1 MISQQG
7 EEIALDLQ
15 QVQEQ
20 VDQFRIQ
27 VKKLSARLT
36 NELSLMEHKL
46 TQQFNVPNKQN
57 IQKSIKTA
65 IEKVHD
71 VIAHSNN
78 KLWTAFKKQ
87 EIKMQRVEAD
97 LRKLKH
103 FELSARQNFG
113 QEPLSR
119 RSKSQR
125 TART

>member
-1 MISQQG
+1 
-7 EEIALDLQ
+7 
-15 QVQEQ
+15 
-20 VDQFRIQ
+20 
-27 VKKLSARLT
+27 
-36 NELSLMEHKL
+36 
-46 TQQFNVPNKQN
+46 VPNKQN

-103 FELSARQNFG
+103 FELSAR
-113 QEPLSR
+113 
-119 RSKSQR
+119 
-125 TART
+125 